1 MEAVISGTNPV
12 CVTSNLFRITDTTQI
27 LAPPTCGGKKKTTW
41 QLLQLL
47 ENDKEGLNELNA
59 LSHPGNFLVITTKFG
74 LKNSVEREENEAKKR
89 MLKQPK
95 QCSVLGV

>member
-12 CVTSNLFRITDTTQI
+12 CVTSNLFGITDTTQI
-27 LAPPTCGGKKKTTW
+27 LAPPTCGGKKKSW

-47 ENDKEGLNELNA
+47 ENGKEGLNEVNA
-59 LSHPGNFLVITTKFG
+59 LLHPGNFLVITTKFG

>member
-12 CVTSNLFRITDTTQI
+12 CVTSDLFGMTDTTQI
-27 LAPPTCGGKKKTTW
+27 LGTSTCGGKKKSW

-47 ENDKEGLNELNA
+47 ENGKEGLNEVNA

-74 LKNSVEREENEAKKR
+74 LKNSVERERK
-89 MLKQPK
+89 
-95 QCSVLGV
+95 